1 MQNGLAVFGH
11 FDSIFK
17 AGTAGA
23 PVIWS
28 ASAPWK
34 VEQHCASSELFHYW
48 QHCQRSVIVLT
59 AIKGRAFKQK
69 NDGIHHLVKTWARR
83 IVFGAFHSNVKGGRC
98 HGDDLFFL
106 QTLNIYESWSV
117 PPVKKKKKFS
127 FNAESKPL
135 WSLNWKVS
143 FNFFSINST
152 RNIPMEWELWPEFS
166 PKHNFSGPMAWLL
179 VGVMTSVA
187 RFSLSSKL

>member
-48 QHCQRSVIVLT
+48 QHCQRSVIVQT

-69 NDGIHHLVKTWARR
+69 NEGIHHLVKTCDRR

-117 PPVKKKKKFS
+117 PPVKKKKKS
-127 FNAESKPL
+127 FLFMRNQ
-135 WSLNWKVS
+135 SLFDHWIEKFLSIS
-143 FNFFSINST
+143 FQLILRAIFRWNENFG
-152 RNIPMEWELWPEFS
+152 RNFHRNTISADQWRDC
-166 PKHNFSGPMAWLL
+166 WL
-179 VGVMTSVA
+179 V
-187 RFSLSSKL
+187 